1 MSHYIQICN
10 VYYDQNVA
18 EPIRGQLGDTVT
30 STILAIVAVGV
41 SLGILTASLAGL
53 ILRGQS
59 TMNTAIQSLQ
69 SDVGDLR
76 ERMARLEGLFDGL
89 TKREVGR

>member
-1 MSHYIQICN
+1 M
-10 VYYDQNVA
+10 
-18 EPIRGQLGDTVT
+18 T

-59 TMNTAIQSLQ
+59 TMNPAIQSLQ

-76 ERMARLEGLFDGL
+76 VRMARLEGLFDGF
-89 TKREVGR
+89 TRREAGQ